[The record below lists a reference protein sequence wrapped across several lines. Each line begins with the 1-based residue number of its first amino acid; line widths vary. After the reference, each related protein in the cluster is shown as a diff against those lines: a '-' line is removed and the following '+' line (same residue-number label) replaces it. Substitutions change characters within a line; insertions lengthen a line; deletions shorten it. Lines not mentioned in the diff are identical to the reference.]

1 MIAYLNGSLLE
12 RSANEVIILVNG
24 VGYLVY
30 CSTNTLSNLPKS
42 GENCE
47 LYIKMIV
54 REDAMELYGFAKHEE
69 KTLFNMLTTIS
80 GVGPKTALG
89 ILGTMNTK
97 DLKTAIA
104 MNDTVALSRAP
115 GIGKKTAQRI
125 ALELRDKMSDEL
137 LLASEESSSF
147 VDAMPPA
154 DRDAKSDALVALKS
168 LGYTQMEAAKAIQI
182 VMQQHAGEALHSD
195 DIIRYALKTMSE
207 F

>member
-12 RSANEVIILVNG
+12 RSANEVIMLVNG

-30 CSTNTLSNLPKS
+30 CSTNTLSNLPKA

-54 REDAMELYGFAKHEE
+54 REDTMDLYGFANHEE
-69 KTLFNMLTTIS
+69 KTLFNLLTSIS

-89 ILGTMNTK
+89 ILGTMSIR

-125 ALELRDKMSDEL
+125 ALELRDKMSDDL
-137 LLASEESSSF
+137 LLSNNDNAISF
-147 VDAMPPA
+147 ETLSVVE
-154 DRDAKSDALVALKS
+154 RDAKNEALVALKS
-168 LGYTQMEAAKAIQI
+168 LGYTQMEASNAIKA
-182 VMQQHAGEALHSD
+182 VLQQHSGENLQPD
-195 DIIRYALKTMSE
+195 DIIRFALKAMSE